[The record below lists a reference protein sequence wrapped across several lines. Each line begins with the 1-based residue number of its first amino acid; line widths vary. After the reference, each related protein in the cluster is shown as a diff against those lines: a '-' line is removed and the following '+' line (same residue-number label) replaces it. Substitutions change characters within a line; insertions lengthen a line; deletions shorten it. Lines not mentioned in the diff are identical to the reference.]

1 MSADT
6 EKCLT
11 CGKVVERKEV
21 IKQDDSYEIVL
32 SCGHSYKR
40 VRVELMDSVPISESI
55 KTNIISFDSKED
67 RTRGIGALTRS
78 KVVSN
83 SIEGDRFIVKR
94 EHLELFKNQ
103 GIKFTLI
110 E

>member
-21 IKQDDSYEIVL
+21 IKHDDRDEIVL
-32 SCGHSYKR
+32 SCGHKR
-40 VRVELMDSVPISESI
+40 KLVKMNPVDTVPVSDSVTTHVIR
-55 KTNIISFDSKED
+55 FDNKED

-83 SIEGDRFIVKR
+83 TIEGDKFIVKI
-94 EHLELFKNQ
+94 EHLQLFKNQ